1 MTDKN
6 LQRAIR
12 TILSMYDVNE
22 ITKVRINDTNA
33 RDVEIKSG
41 TIWNITFDT
50 DRITP
55 SGKRISVSMPVVIN
69 YVDVE

>member
-33 RDVEIKSG
+33 RDVKVKSG
-41 TIWNITFDT
+41 TVWNITFDT
-50 DRITP
+50 DTITP
-55 SGKRISVSMPVVIN
+55 SSKRISVSMPVVIN

>member
-12 TILSMYDVNE
+12 TILSQYDVNE

-33 RDVEIKSG
+33 RDV
-41 TIWNITFDT
+41 
-50 DRITP
+50 
-55 SGKRISVSMPVVIN
+55 
-69 YVDVE
+69 

>member
-33 RDVEIKSG
+33 RDVEVKPG
-41 TIWNITFDT
+41 TVWNITFDT
-50 DRITP
+50 DTITP
-55 SGKRISVSMPVVIN
+55 GGKRISVSMPVVIN

>member
-33 RDVEIKSG
+33 RDVEVKPG
-41 TIWNITFDT
+41 TVWNITFDT
-50 DRITP
+50 DSITP

>member
-1 MTDKN
+1 MNDSN
-6 LQRAIR
+6 LQNAIR
-12 TILSMYDVNE
+12 TILSQYDVNE
-22 ITKVRINDTNA
+22 ITKVRINDANA
-33 RDVEIKSG
+33 KERFKSG

-55 SGKRISVSMPVVIN
+55 SGKRISVSMPVTIN

>member
-33 RDVEIKSG
+33 KERFKSG

-55 SGKRISVSMPVVIN
+55 SGKRISVSMPVIIN